1 MAKKV
6 VIVESPS
13 KSKTIGQYL
22 GKDYLVTASVGHIRD
37 LATTG
42 KGGLGI
48 DVDNGFKPNYQ
59 VVPQKKKLVSEL
71 NKTIKSAEEIYLAT
85 DPDREGEA
93 ISWHLFDTLNIGDK
107 KVKRVVFNE
116 ITKDAI
122 INAFN
127 NPRTINL
134 DLVSSQETRRMLDRI
149 IGFKLSML
157 LKSKIKSQ
165 SAGRVQSAALKLIVD
180 LEKEIQ
186 SFTPEEYYEIYAF
199 FQDVETQLFK
209 LNNEKPKISTS
220 KEAKAVITNLKPEFT
235 VSEVSTKMIKSNSK
249 PPLITSTLQQAAS
262 SKHGYSSSKT
272 MSIAQKL
279 YEGIEIDGES
289 VGLITYMRS
298 DSTRLS
304 ESFVYDTREFIKN
317 TFGSEYL
324 GYYHTPKNKSNAQ
337 DAHEAIRPTSIKRTP
352 ESLKKHLSS
361 QEYKIYK
368 LIYIKALGSLMSA
381 AVNEVTTLLLENNN
395 TLFKATSSKQIFDGY
410 LKLTADY
417 EELEKEGL
425 DLSKFKE
432 KSTLKADKVFEKQ
445 LFTTPPLRYT
455 EAKLIKDME
464 EKGIGRPST
473 YASTIST
480 ILKRHYVMLEERK
493 FIPTDQGNLTIEKL
507 NEFFDEFIS
516 TDYSKKMEEILD
528 EIANGNDEQ
537 LKVLQD
543 FYDYFI
549 PLVEDAQKN
558 MDKIKPEK
566 TGEMCPVCGKPL
578 VYRIS
583 KFGKFEACSNYPKC
597 KYVKSEEKA
606 KKETF
611 NTEVKCPECKTGTL
625 VVRTASKGKNKGNK
639 FLACSRFPK
648 CKYISPLKL
657 VDEDCPDCDN
667 VVVKDEEGKV
677 FCIDGKDCNHHHK

>member
-22 GKDYLVTASVGHIRD
+22 GEDFLVTASVGHIRD

-48 DVDNGFKPNYQ
+48 DVENGFKPNYQ
-59 VVPQKKKLVSEL
+59 VVPQKKKLVTEL
-71 NKTIKSAEEIYLAT
+71 NKTIKDAEEIYLAT

-93 ISWHLFDTLNIGDK
+93 ISWHLFDTLNIGK
-107 KVKRVVFNE
+107 KTVQRVVFNE
-116 ITKDAI
+116 ITKEAVT
-122 INAFN
+122 NAFEH
-127 NPRTINL
+127 PRSINF

-186 SFTPEEYYEIYAF
+186 SFIPEEYYEIYAN

-209 LNNEKPKISTS
+209 LDGEKPWITTAK
-220 KEAKAVITNLKPEFT
+220 KAKAILDNLKPEFT
-235 VSEVSTKMIKSNSK
+235 VSEVFTKMIKSNPKS
-249 PPLITSTLQQAAS
+249 PLITSTLQQGAS
-262 SKHGYSSSKT
+262 SKYGYSSSKT
-272 MSIAQKL
+272 MSVAQKL
-279 YEGIEIDGES
+279 YEGVDIAGES

-298 DSTRLS
+298 DSVRLS
-304 ESFVYDTREFIKN
+304 DSFVYDAREHILN
-317 TFGSEYL
+317 TYGSEYL
-324 GYYHTPKNKSNAQ
+324 GYYHSPKNKVNAQ
-337 DAHEAIRPTSIKRTP
+337 DAHEAIRPTNIHRTP
-352 ESLKKHLSS
+352 ESIKKYLSS

-368 LIYIKALGSLMSA
+368 LIYIKALGSLMSP
-381 AVNEVTTLLLENNN
+381 AVNEVTTLLLEN
-395 TLFKATSSKQIFDGY
+395 TSTVFKATSSKQIFDGY
-410 LKLTADY
+410 LKLT
-417 EELEKEGL
+417 LEYDDIDKEGI

-432 KSTLKADKVFEKQ
+432 KATLKADQVYEKQ
-445 LFTTPPLRYT
+445 LFTNPPLRYT

-464 EKGIGRPST
+464 ELGIGRPST

-480 ILKRHYVMLEERK
+480 LLKRHYVTLEERK
-493 FIPTDQGNLTIEKL
+493 FVPTDQGTLTIEKL
-507 NEFFDEFIS
+507 GEFFDEFIS
-516 TDYSKKMEEILD
+516 ADYSKNMEEILD
-528 EIANGNDEQ
+528 EIANGNETQ
-537 LKVLQD
+537 LKVLQE

-549 PLVEDAQKN
+549 PLVDEATEN
-558 MDKIKPEK
+558 MDKVKPEK
-566 TGEMCPVCGKPL
+566 TGEICPLCGKPL

-597 KYVKSEEKA
+597 KYVKSDDKP
-606 KKETF
+606 KKETY
-611 NTEVKCPECKTGTL
+611 NTKVNCPECKTGTL

-639 FLACSRFPK
+639 FLACSRYPK
-648 CKYISPLKL
+648 CKYISPLRL
-657 VDEDCPDCDN
+657 VEDDCPDCDN
-667 VVVKDEEGKV
+667 VVVKDEDGKV
-677 FCIDGKDCNHHHK
+677 FCIDGKGCERHK